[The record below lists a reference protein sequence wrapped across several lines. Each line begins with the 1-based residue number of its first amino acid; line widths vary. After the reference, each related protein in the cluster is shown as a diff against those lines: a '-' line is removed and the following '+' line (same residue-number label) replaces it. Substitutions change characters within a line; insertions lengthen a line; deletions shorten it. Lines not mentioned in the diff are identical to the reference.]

1 MSEELDV
8 GFLDVQA
15 WKTRPEEREANC
27 ERHQFQFQLIRF
39 NFFYTVHLCSKGEH
53 FFCFFLA
60 GDQVILLDDAA
71 YVKGSVCNIWPAY
84 LEKKKI
90 HS

>member
-1 MSEELDV
+1 MW

-27 ERHQFQFQLIRF
+27 ERHQFQFHLIWF
-39 NFFYTVHLCSKGEH
+39 HFFYTVRLRSEGEH
-53 FFCFFLA
+53 FFFVFLA

-71 YVKGSVCNIWPAY
+71 YVKGSVCNIWAD
-84 LEKKKI
+84 I
-90 HS
+90 